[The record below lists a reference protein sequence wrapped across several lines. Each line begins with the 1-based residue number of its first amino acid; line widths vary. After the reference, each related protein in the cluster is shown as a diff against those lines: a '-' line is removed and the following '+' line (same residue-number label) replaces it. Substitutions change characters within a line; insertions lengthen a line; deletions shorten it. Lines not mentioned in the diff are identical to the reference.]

1 MSKHLV
7 IGGWSGHRKIPIS
20 IVGETAD
27 GFQIVALE
35 QVFLPG
41 HGMLK
46 KGQLSLVPKG
56 VVEIEAADT
65 HADGAKPSN
74 DQAD

>member
-1 MSKHLV
+1 MSQHLV
-7 IGGWSGHRKIPIS
+7 IGGWSGHRKIPVS
-20 IVGETAD
+20 VVGETPD
-27 GFQIVALE
+27 GFQIVALK

-56 VVEIEAADT
+56 VVRIEAANS
-65 HADGAKPSN
+65 HADAAIPSN
-74 DQAD
+74 DRAD